1 MLINDAKNVNK
12 DSPIYTYVNTDFL
25 NYQKSS
31 MYYAQF
37 DNE

>member
-1 MLINDAKNVNK
+1 MLINDAKNVNT

-25 NYQKSS
+25 SYQKSS
-31 MYYAQF
+31 MYYAQV